1 MPEASPR
8 LLRANEL
15 LLECVARGISPST
28 LVVAAFDA
36 IYLCCI
42 ESTSECLGREEDV
55 LHPDPEVLLS
65 AKERLGVSSKEV
77 TLALQLMQ
85 LSFYAFSHELCCLPA
100 DAVALARKV

>member
-15 LLECVARGISPST
+15 LLDCVARGISPST
-28 LVVAAFDA
+28 LVVEAFDA

-55 LHPDPEVLLS
+55 RHPDPEVLLS
-65 AKERLGVSSKEV
+65 AKERLGTSSKEV
-77 TLALQLMQ
+77 TLALQLPKRCRDKHPDG
-85 LSFYAFSHELCCLPA
+85 LSRQDSLCYL
-100 DAVALARKV
+100 